1 MFISGFTIVRNAIR
15 FDYPAVEAIRSILPL
30 CDEVVVAVGKSD
42 DDTLQLIRNI
52 DDPKIRIIETVWDDS
67 LREGG
72 RVLAVE
78 TDKAYAAISPQADWC
93 IYIQADEVLHEADY
107 PVIRETMQ
115 QWKDD
120 KSVQGLLF
128 RYRHFYG
135 SYSYVGDS
143 RRWYRNE
150 IRIVR
155 KAGNICSYR
164 DAQGF
169 RTSNNE
175 KLRVKPVNATV
186 NHYGWVKP
194 PEAQQAKQQSFHKM
208 WHDDEWMKRNIP
220 QVSEFDY
227 SQIDSLVH
235 FTGTHPKVMQP
246 RIDRMN
252 WEFTFDPTKRKM
264 SAKVRL
270 LMWIEK
276 ISGWRPGEYKNYK
289 LG

>member
-1 MFISGFTIVRNAIR
+1 MFVAGFTIIRNAIR

-30 CDEVVVAVGKSD
+30 CDEVVVAVGQSD
-42 DDTLQLIRNI
+42 DATLALIRNI
-52 DDPKIRIIETVWDDS
+52 GDPKIRILETVWDDS

-107 PVIRETMQ
+107 PAIRESMTR
-115 QWKDD
+115 WKDD
-120 KSVQGLLF
+120 RSVQGLLF

-135 SYSYVGDS
+135 SYDYVGNS

-155 KAGNICSYR
+155 KSAEICSYR

-169 RTSNNE
+169 RLRTNE
-175 KLRVKPVNATV
+175 KLHVQSIAATV

-208 WHDDEWMKRNIP
+208 WHNDAWMERNIP
-220 QVSEFDY
+220 KVAEFDY

-235 FTGTHPKVMQP
+235 FTGTHPQVMQE
-246 RIDRMN
+246 RINRQN
-252 WEFTFDPTKRKM
+252 WSFTFDPTKRKM
-264 SAKVRL
+264 SLKVRL
-270 LMWIEK
+270 LMAVERLT
-276 ISGWRPGEYKNYK
+276 GWRPGEYKNYR
-289 LG
+289 L